1 MNDGGR
7 NIHEVLAR
15 YQARV
20 RQFDEIAARR
30 ARDGVDE
37 VESKPVPQQKPS
49 CRELDVL
56 ELVAE
61 GLSNK
66 EIAIR
71 LFVSEDTIKTH
82 IRNLL
87 VKLRARNRAHAVAI
101 GLDRGLIELPS
112 LRRAA

>member
-30 ARDGVDE
+30 AKNGVE
-37 VESKPVPQQKPS
+37 ETESKPAVQQKPS

-66 EIAIR
+66 QIAVR

-101 GLDRGLIELPS
+101 GLDRGLIQLPS
-112 LRRAA
+112 LRQAA